1 MVTNV
6 MNKETFSFGRTKALE
21 PDGFNGSFIQKY
33 WELIG
38 MDVFE
43 GVRNF
48 MSLVS
53 LICTSF

>member
-1 MVTNV
+1 